1 MPMRG
6 AVYVFQY
13 SNSDGEWAQIARL
26 EAPAELAQAGSLFGV
41 SVAVT
46 DELIIVGAPYALD
59 NPQLAQNPDN
69 RRDGRVFVYSRA
81 EIERTDFDC
90 YASDL
95 SRCAPLYQVK

>member
-13 SNSDGEWAQIARL
+13 SNFDDRWEQIARL
-26 EAPAELAQAGSLFGV
+26 EAPAELAQAGSLFGL

-69 RRDGRVFVYSRA
+69 RRNGRVFVYSRA

-90 YASDL
+90 YVSDL
-95 SRCAPLYQVK
+95 SRCAPRYEVK